1 MNGQPDTSSFK
12 MPKEE
17 PVWVLGY
24 PYNMHVAF
32 KMARRFGKELKGRKG
47 YPPLQDEWDVDRDFD
62 ANLANAPISSPW
74 GSKEGGRA
82 MSILRWSA
90 NLLRWE
96 TGDQCIVD
104 SHTNVHDGLA
114 SRQYPMMVIEMIVEK
129 AWNFKDLDIERYRAA
144 RELPEEGVLAVLQKY
159 LGEPR
164 WFLYW
169 GYIERNKLLP
179 ALQSGAFQAMVGMDV
194 DCAPN
199 NEQVCELF
207 SVALGAMAPWFRSC
221 CLLTSS
227 SLRYSPPWM

>member
-1 MNGQPDTSSFK
+1 MNVQPNTSSFK
-12 MPKEE
+12 IPKEE

-32 KMARRFGKELKGRKG
+32 KIARRFGKELKGRKG
-47 YPPLQDEWDVDRDFD
+47 YPPLKDEWDVYRDFD
-62 ANLANAPISSPW
+62 ANLANTPISSPW

-90 NLLRWE
+90 DLLMWE

-104 SHTNVHDGLA
+104 SHTNVHRRRSTKQRL
-114 SRQYPMMVIEMIVEK
+114 IVEK
-129 AWNFKDLDIERYRAA
+129 AWNFKDLDIEIYRAA
-144 RELPEEGVLAVLQKY
+144 NELPEQGVLDVLRKY
-159 LGEPR
+159 LGKPR

-194 DCAPN
+194 DPASN
-199 NEQVCELF
+199 DAQV
-207 SVALGAMAPWFRSC
+207 AQ
-221 CLLTSS
+221 SS
-227 SLRYSPPWM
+227 MDVGETAATEAEEEHAREFAKLSITDA